1 MPAFDLFAIGHSN
14 IPAERFIALLRG
26 AGVDAIAD
34 VRSIP
39 ASRFCPWFS
48 AKNLAPLLAGATMDY
63 VFFGDALGGRP
74 RDPSLYCDGVADY
87 EAMSQ
92 RPGFRADLDRLLTMA
107 GRRRLCL
114 MCSERDP
121 LDCHRCLL
129 VARALAARGVSVG
142 HILHNGEIESHIA
155 TERRL
160 VKTAGGSGDLF
171 VTGQDERLAAAYRRC
186 ARAVAYRLKGAN
198 KTPEKTANKK
208 ATIINKK
215 NRAKK
220 KSR

>member
-1 MPAFDLFAIGHSN
+1 MTTFDLFTIGHSN
-14 IPAERFIALLRG
+14 LPAERFIALLRS

-48 AKNLAPLLAGATMDY
+48 AKNLAPLLAGANMDY
-63 VFFGDALGGRP
+63 LSFGGELGGRP
-74 RDPSLYCDGVADY
+74 CDPSLYCDSVADY
-87 EAMSQ
+87 EAMVR
-92 RPGFRADLDRLLTMA
+92 RPSFRAGLDRLLVNA
-107 GRRRLCL
+107 GQRRLCL

-129 VARALAARGVSVG
+129 VARALAARGVTVG
-142 HILHNGEIESHIA
+142 HILHDGGFESHKA

-160 VKTAGGSGDLF
+160 LEGAGDGGDLF
-171 VTGQDERLAAAYRRC
+171 ATGQGERLAAAYRRR

-198 KTPEKTANKK
+198 KSDKRATAV
-208 ATIINKK
+208 
-215 NRAKK
+215 KK